1 MEKRTK
7 KKLSELIGKKQLL
20 ILIVCGV
27 IGLILIVFPFDRD
40 SSETEN
46 GKITVT
52 SYTEKLENRV
62 KDLCLAVDGVEKV
75 EVLLTLESGSEF
87 IYADNIKEER
97 EEGKSWSYA
106 SDYLIVN
113 NGNGTSAVPVTEI
126 YPKIRGVAVVCN
138 GGGSATLQKKLT
150 ELLSAALGIPAS
162 RIKITS

>member
-87 IYADNIKEER
+87 IYADNLKE
-97 EEGKSWSYA
+97 
-106 SDYLIVN
+106 
-113 NGNGTSAVPVTEI
+113 AVDI
-126 YPKIRGVAVVCN
+126 LF
-138 GGGSATLQKKLT
+138 S
-150 ELLSAALGIPAS
+150 
-162 RIKITS
+162 